1 MDTKTLLDA
10 ALEAGINL
18 LDEDSISDLEEVW
31 LEACLSNYEWVEEW
45 LPDFLSDLDAL
56 DLHKIASE
64 SYKAYDDTQWLQD
77 YSKGNNHLGLSLAYC
92 NSAAMRTT
100 GVGAVIVKK
109 IIAGAKTV
117 VAKHLYDWFAECQG
131 YLIDMN
137 QCHEEDA
144 AQRRREDYASV

>member
-1 MDTKTLLDA
+1 MDIKSLFDA
-10 ALEAGINL
+10 AIAAGINL
-18 LDEDSISDLEEVW
+18 NNDDAVHDCAEVW
-31 LEACLSNYEWVEEW
+31 LEACLNDHEWIEDY

-56 DLHKIASE
+56 DLHKIASH
-64 SYKAYDDTQWLQD
+64 SQKAYDDTQWLQD
-77 YSKGNNHLGLSLAYC
+77 YSSGNNHTGLNLAYC
-92 NSAAMRTT
+92 GSAVMRVNN
-100 GVGAVIVKK
+100 VGAVIVKRL
-109 IIAGAKTV
+109 IAGAKTV